1 VRLQPKRDTAILAV
15 PTGRVPIPPG
25 ADSSRHAQARHAQAR
40 HAQDFRQES
49 FSCYSLESGILNFE
63 LLLRGNFL
71 LVEFRGGGVYLVPV
85 SEGIR
90 GIVRTCETG
99 SSRF

>member
-1 VRLQPKRDTAILAV
+1 MRLQPKRDTAILAV

-25 ADSSRHAQARHAQAR
+25 ADSSRHAQAR